1 MGILERIEAK
11 LDQLLAAQGNGQ
23 SVDLNSFAETEGAGS
38 PTAIVGTAPQ
48 PSAAAVGETEL
59 DAAGFPW
66 DARIHAS
73 SKEKVAAGT
82 WKYKRGVEQNVKDS
96 VENEFRAAGYGAD
109 VGGQTSAPAAPAVP
123 VNGPAPVVVAGEQ
136 VPQQPQ
142 VPAAPVAGAG
152 VNLPGLTLP
161 TAPAPVAAPEPV
173 KVQMPAWV
181 EGAELDDS
189 QITAVAAA
197 AYAKLGEQA
206 FAKLQGLFKMAPGTA
221 ITELPA
227 EFRDSFHRVA
237 ADDTLLAHYQIV

>member
-11 LDQLLAAQGNGQ
+11 LDQLLAAQGSGQ
-23 SVDLNSFAETEGAGS
+23 AVDLNSFTT
-38 PTAIVGTAPQ
+38 PDVGTAPQ
-48 PSAAAVGETEL
+48 AAPSSVAVGETEL
-59 DAAGFPW
+59 DKAGFPW

-82 WKYKRGVEQNVKDS
+82 WKYKRGVEQDVKDG
-96 VENEFRAAGYGAD
+96 VENEMRAAGYGNQLP
-109 VGGQTSAPAAPAVP
+109 QTDATPAPAVGTAP
-123 VNGPAPVVVAGEQ
+123 AVDAPVPTAPVAE
-136 VPQQPQ
+136 

-161 TAPAPVAAPEPV
+161 QAPAPVAAPEPV
-173 KVQMPAWV
+173 KVVMPAWV

-197 AYAKLGEQA
+197 AYAKLGA
-206 FAKLQGLFKMAPGTA
+206 DGFGKLQALFKMAPGTT
-221 ITELPA
+221 ITDLPA
-227 EFRDSFHRVA
+227 EYRDSFHRVA